1 MSEYNKGW
9 LHGFVVT
16 LVSAIAGAVLASL
29 LSFCSSAPV
38 IMPPAS
44 MQVWTDAEGQPDPL
58 AECRRAGGPCVVATA
73 EAWGYWTT
81 RWAEC
86 EIALEECEEGDR

>member
-1 MSEYNKGW
+1 MSDFWQGYFLGA
-9 LHGFVVT
+9 FVA
-16 LVSAIAGAVLASL
+16 SCAAAILFS
-29 LSFCSSAPV
+29 CSSAPV

-58 AECRRAGGPCVVATA
+58 AECRRVGGPCVVATA

-81 RWAEC
+81 RWSEC
-86 EIALEECEEGDR
+86 EIALEECEEEAP